1 MAYNLNLPTVALL
14 QDQDQDQDQ
23 EILFQLG
30 KTFNPKTMFQGTQN
44 KNMIHTQMGM
54 SSQVIDT
61 KAE

>member
-14 QDQDQDQDQ
+14 QDQDQDQ

-30 KTFNPKTMFQGTQN
+30 KTFSPKTMFQGTQN